1 VVIGWPGKNGCDR
14 SRDQFS
20 CPPGKIGA
28 FVAHGLTLNALNS
41 TTYCVDALSP
51 TVIVALVSTDV
62 VRAQGARLA
71 ASRTSTSYALAPDT
85 ADHDTLTELVV
96 LDPEIAVVVGKNLLS
111 STSTATLYNF
121 PSTVASTVYLPDT
134 ARH

>member
-14 SRDQFS
+14 SRDQFT

-28 FVAHGLTLNALNS
+28 FVHGLTGNALTS

-51 TVIVALVSTDV
+51 TVIVALLSSDEA
-62 VRAQGARLA
+62 RAQIARRFA

-85 ADHDTLTELVV
+85 AGHDTLTELVV
-96 LDPEIAVVVGKNLLS
+96 LDPEIAVVVGKNLLA
-111 STSTATLYNF
+111 STSTATL
-121 PSTVASTVYLPDT
+121 
-134 ARH
+134 